1 MRGRKPVRGRDDQH
15 TGSADGG
22 WTALATYIYPDRL
35 RSRHEGLFFDAKI
48 QVTWRRR
55 FAAAPV
61 GAHWRAADLV
71 NRAIE
76 AEAPSMSVLRVS
88 AAEHRL
94 AAALAGRFP
103 CVYEGLEVVAV
114 SVDLAVDEAT
124 ERSAKSIER
133 QLYDMELDELARR
146 QAKARADFIR
156 SEVLRDPANAR
167 IYALAS
173 SSDAEGR
180 LGNLGQVERLLDEVR
195 WWDPESRWITTAR
208 LLQTFAERLSDT
220 QQRDLL
226 LVLRQGLVALGD
238 QRQVEQFDILHH
250 TGPPQPDPPMHR

>member
-1 MRGRKPVRGRDDQH
+1 
-15 TGSADGG
+15 
-22 WTALATYIYPDRL
+22 
-35 RSRHEGLFFDAKI
+35 
-48 QVTWRRR
+48 
-55 FAAAPV
+55 
-61 GAHWRAADLV
+61 
-71 NRAIE
+71 
-76 AEAPSMSVLRVS
+76 MSVLRVS